1 MKKLFLEDLSKLSE
15 QEVKQHIADDYAGK
29 DSVFDCGEPTD
40 SEKTNLLKELEGYEI
55 LIAYEHVG
63 SWGCDSSSY
72 FLMKKGDKYYEFAGG
87 HCSCYGFEGQYD
99 PDEATVEYLNS
110 DRFSFYCGGYD
121 DNSDANEKSVR
132 EFVKALSK

>member
-1 MKKLFLEDLSKLSE
+1 MKLFLEDVANLSE
-15 QEVKQHIADDYAGK
+15 QEVKQHIADNYAGK
-29 DSVFDCGEPTD
+29 DSGFDYGEPTD
-40 SEKTNLLKELEGYEI
+40 LEKAELLKELSDFEI

-72 FLMKKGDKYYEFAGG
+72 FLMMKDAKYYEFAGS
-87 HCSCYGFEGQYD
+87 HNSCFGFEGQYD
-99 PDEATVEYLNS
+99 PDEATIDYLNS

-121 DNSDANEKSVR
+121 DNSDKNEKSVR